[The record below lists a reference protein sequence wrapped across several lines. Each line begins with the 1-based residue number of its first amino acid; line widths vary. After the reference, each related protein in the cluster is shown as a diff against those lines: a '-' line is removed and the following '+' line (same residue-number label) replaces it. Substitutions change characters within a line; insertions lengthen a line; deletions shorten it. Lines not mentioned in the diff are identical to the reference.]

1 MRFYVPVGPR
11 GVLFHI
17 GMVATRVM
25 GSLTYWYGSR
35 RRSVTPAA
43 LSPHS
48 HAQPRATSA
57 DLDLPHSLT
66 PQPVVSRR
74 RLAVGTDALRIPVIR

>member
-11 GVLFHI
+11 GVVFHI

-35 RRSVTPAA
+35 RRSATPAEI
-43 LSPHS
+43 S
-48 HAQPRATSA
+48 PRA
-57 DLDLPHSLT
+57 
-66 PQPVVSRR
+66 
-74 RLAVGTDALRIPVIR
+74 LAHP